1 MQTQLRSILDRF
13 LTGDNIQPILVSDN
27 LACEIIRSLTKVAI
41 THLDDLITEVVAGVY
56 LYYTEDKTF
65 KIESVRDL
73 VEKTSIK
80 PSGDFQIFVIRDVEK
95 LSLAAANALLKT
107 LEDVPERTLFILTTK
122 TKENLLETIRSRVL
136 VFWENSESFN
146 LPSDLGF
153 ALDEY
158 FLGSK
163 KELVTLLYESKY
175 ERGEYIAFIEALI
188 VKARQGKITN
198 PNTIKLLEKSLRDIA
213 STNANARWIVDNI
226 IFQL

>member
-13 LTGDNIQPILVSDN
+13 LAGDNIQPILVSDN
-27 LACEIIRSLTKVAI
+27 LACEVIRSLTKVAI

-56 LYYTEDKTF
+56 LFYTEDKTF

-136 VFWENSESFN
+136 VF
-146 LPSDLGF
+146 
-153 ALDEY
+153 
-158 FLGSK
+158 
-163 KELVTLLYESKY
+163 
-175 ERGEYIAFIEALI
+175 
-188 VKARQGKITN
+188 
-198 PNTIKLLEKSLRDIA
+198 
-213 STNANARWIVDNI
+213 
-226 IFQL
+226 